1 LAGSPDEWILGHVDD
16 VAAVLMALTE
26 HAIKIDD
33 RAWLRRHVWWR
44 LLAYQLSNEL
54 PTAPLDG

>member
-1 LAGSPDEWILGHVDD
+1 MDRPVCDD

-33 RAWLRRHVWWR
+33 RAWLRRHDR
-44 LLAYQLSNEL
+44 S
-54 PTAPLDG
+54 TPLNG